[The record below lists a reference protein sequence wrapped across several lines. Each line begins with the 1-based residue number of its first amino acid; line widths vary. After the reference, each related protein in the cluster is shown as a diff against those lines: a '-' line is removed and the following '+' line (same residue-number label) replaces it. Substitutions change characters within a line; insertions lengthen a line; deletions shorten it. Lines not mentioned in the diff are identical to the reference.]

1 MGPPVAAPTHLD
13 SGMVRVRRI
22 YDPATPDDGT
32 RVLVDRLWPRGVRR
46 EAAHLDEWA
55 KEVAPSH
62 ELRRWFHAGEGRFAE
77 FRERYLAELDGNE
90 ALGRLR
96 ALTAQG
102 DVTLLTA
109 ARNAAENHATVLA
122 EVLRGT

>member
-1 MGPPVAAPTHLD
+1 
-13 SGMVRVRRI
+13 MVRVRRI
-22 YDPATPDDGT
+22 YEPATQDDGA

-46 EAAHLDEWA
+46 EAAKLDEWA

-62 ELRRWFHAGEGRFAE
+62 DLRRWFHAQEGRFEE
-77 FRERYLAELDGNE
+77 FRERYLTELDGNE
-90 ALGRLR
+90 TLGRLR
-96 ALTAQG
+96 ALAAKG

-109 ARNAAENHATVLA
+109 ARNEAENHATVLA